1 MPTEQVISVQRI
13 YNTRSSVYD
22 DTWHPAFAGE
32 YVKWTSPLPGQHIL
46 DLACGTGLVSLL
58 AKQAVGESGTVMG
71 IDVSDGM
78 MDVAR
83 KKAERLNLDIKFINH
98 DITDLEGLKGIDLT
112 DDYDLITC
120 ATALV
125 LLEDPAKAIKQWT
138 GLLKPGGRLI
148 TDVPTED
155 ANISGLVFEEVGEVL
170 GIQLPFSR
178 RWVENIYSLQQLM
191 IKAGLEIEC
200 AIKHQGYNGPKDYG
214 NSAGAEL
221 FDRSVPATKPQD
233 AVKDLNDVA
242 RGLFVEKFG
251 APCVREKARAIF
263 AERFKNR
270 AGNDG
275 IVREQDCFYVVI
287 AKKRYG

>member
-32 YVKWTSPLPGQHIL
+32 YVKWASPLPGQQVL

-58 AKQAVGESGTVMG
+58 AKQAVGESGTVVA

-83 KKAERLNLDIKFINH
+83 KKAERLNLDVEFINH
-98 DITDLEGLKGIDLT
+98 DITDLEVLKGTDLG
-112 DDYDLITC
+112 DEYDLITC

-125 LLEDPAKAIKQWT
+125 LLEDPAKAIKQWA

-148 TDVPTED
+148 IDVPTED

-170 GIQLPFSR
+170 GIQLPFNR

-191 IKAGLEIEC
+191 TEAGLGIER
-200 AIKHQGYNGPKDYG
+200 AIRHQGYDGPKDYDG
-214 NSAGAEL
+214 SAGAKL
-221 FDRSVPATKPQD
+221 FDRSVPETKPQD
-233 AVKDLNDVA
+233 AAKDLNDLA

-251 APCVREKARAIF
+251 APNVREKARAIF

-270 AGNDG
+270 AGNNG
-275 IVREQDCFYVVI
+275 VVKEQDCLYIVI
-287 AKKRYG
+287 AKKRYE